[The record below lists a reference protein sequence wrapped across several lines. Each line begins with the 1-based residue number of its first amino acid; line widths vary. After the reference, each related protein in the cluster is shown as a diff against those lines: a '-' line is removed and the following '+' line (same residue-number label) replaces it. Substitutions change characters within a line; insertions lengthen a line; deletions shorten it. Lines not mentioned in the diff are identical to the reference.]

1 MSPRAIDPLTRPRKR
16 PSLQPRVSARFE
28 SSAGPGNCFFGFD
41 APPPTLKR
49 YDSLMSSTH
58 LRSRLFATVSLLAS
72 LLLAAG
78 CGGGVSPT
86 GGDADFKTRRS
97 MSTLAS
103 FYGDYLSAH
112 GAPPKDEAAF
122 RAFLQERSKQIER
135 MKIGGVDG
143 LLKSP
148 RDGQPLVVVYGKR
161 IAPPDSPNTP
171 WAAYEQMGVDGKR
184 MGAQVRGEIRE
195 LTADEIAKIQATP
208 ARK

>member
-1 MSPRAIDPLTRPRKR
+1 VQRP
-16 PSLQPRVSARFE
+16 PV
-28 SSAGPGNCFFGFD
+28 
-41 APPPTLKR
+41 KR
-49 YDSLMSSTH
+49 YDLLMSSTH
-58 LRSRLFATVSLLAS
+58 LRSRLFAVVSLLGS
-72 LLLAAG
+72 WWLAAG

-135 MKIGGVDG
+135 MNIGGVDG

-171 WAAYEQMGVDGKR
+171 WAAYEQKGVDGKR

-195 LTADEIAKIQATP
+195 LTADEIAKLQATP
-208 ARK
+208 ASK